1 MVSYL
6 FIREKANLEEEN
18 VCVCV
23 CVLEVRTL
31 LSVKIKGFTKIH
43 A

>member
-23 CVLEVRTL
+23 RSEHT
-31 LSVKIKGFTKIH
+31 SFYEN
-43 A
+43 